1 MSGCLLTTR
10 HPDISTS
17 RHLDNLTTRQLD
29 NSCPIGVFDSGIGGL
44 SVADAV
50 CRLLPTESLLY
61 VADNAFAPYGPL
73 PASEIL
79 ERSRVITQ
87 ALIAAGSKMIV
98 VACNTA
104 TSIAIDTLR
113 LEFSDMPFVG
123 LEPAVKPAA
132 SGQRVG
138 VLATYAT
145 LNSDR
150 YLALKAR
157 YLADRPVFENPCIGL
172 VPLIEGELPGSNKLR
187 DKLHDILDPMLAEGL
202 DTLVLGCTHYP
213 MVKEDIANVC
223 GPAVAI
229 IDPAPA
235 AARQVE
241 RLLPNA
247 RPAAGSTPTL
257 LLNPVPSTGGRA
269 HNFYSTGSSL
279 ATQRALLSLPQL
291 NQDRKLVVPG
301 ISI

>member
-1 MSGCLLTTR
+1 LTTQQ
-10 HPDISTS
+10 H
-17 RHLDNLTTRQLD
+17 D

-50 CRLLPTESLLY
+50 CRLLPAESLLY
-61 VADNAFAPYGPL
+61 VADNAYSPYGPR

-79 ERSRVITQ
+79 DRSRRITQ
-87 ALIAAGSKMIV
+87 ALIAAGAKMIV

-113 LEFSDMPFVG
+113 LEFPEMSFVG

-132 SGQRVG
+132 CGRKVG

-145 LNSDR
+145 LHSPR

-172 VPLIEGELPGSNKLR
+172 VPLIESEAPGSNKLR
-187 DKLHDILDPMLAEGL
+187 EKLHDILDPMLSEGL
-202 DTLVLGCTHYP
+202 DTLVLGCTHYS
-213 MVKEDIANVC
+213 MVKEDIAFVC

-235 AARQVE
+235 AARQVA
-241 RLLPNA
+241 RLLPEA
-247 RPAAGSTPTL
+247 RPAAGHSPAL
-257 LLNPVPSTGGRA
+257 LLNPLPSTGGRA
-269 HNFYSTGSSL
+269 HTFYCTGSSL
-279 ATQRALLSLPQL
+279 PLQRALLRLPPL
-291 NQDRKLVVPG
+291 NQDRKLVVPKVK
-301 ISI
+301 I